1 MRTSEVD
8 ILIVPGWTNSGPD
21 HWQSRWQRHFK
32 TARRVE
38 QADWDR
44 PERQSWVERI
54 IEAVSAARRPAV
66 LVAHSCGV
74 LAVAHAAPRLDL
86 TRLAGAFL
94 VAPPDLE
101 THACLLPGDNGGFA
115 PLPMEKL
122 PFPARL
128 IASSNDPYC
137 TIGRAHEIGR
147 AWGAD
152 TSVIANAGHINADS
166 GHGPWPD
173 GLLTFGLFL
182 KSLGEVGPPAGGV
195 S

>member
-1 MRTSEVD
+1 MRTSDVD

-38 QADWDR
+38 QADWER
-44 PERQSWVERI
+44 PEREAWVERI
-54 IEAVSAARRPAV
+54 VAEVARSTRPAV

-74 LAVAHAAPRLDL
+74 LAVAHAASGLD
-86 TRLAGAFL
+86 RAKVAGAFL
-94 VAPPDLE
+94 VAPPDLD
-101 THACLLPGDNGGFA
+101 THPELLPAANGGFA
-115 PLPMEKL
+115 PVPMSAL

-128 IASSNDPYC
+128 IASSNDPHCSY
-137 TIGRAHEIGR
+137 GRAQEMGQ
-147 AWGAD
+147 AWGAN
-152 TSVIANAGHINADS
+152 TSVIANAGHINTAS

-173 GLLTFGLFL
+173 GLMTFGLFL
-182 KSLGEVGPPAGGV
+182 KSLGEPQPIAA

>member
-1 MRTSEVD
+1 MRTSDVE
-8 ILIVPGWTNSGPD
+8 ILIIPGWTNSGPD

-38 QADWDR
+38 QADWER
-44 PERQSWVERI
+44 PEREAWVGRI
-54 IEAVSAARRPAV
+54 VAAVAAAQRPAV

-74 LAVAHAAPRLDL
+74 LAVAHAAPLLDRA
-86 TRLAGAFL
+86 RLAGAFL
-94 VAPPDLE
+94 VAPPDLDA
-101 THACLLPGDNGGFA
+101 HAGLLPGANGGFA
-115 PLPMEKL
+115 PVPRERL

-128 IASSNDPYC
+128 IASSTDPYC
-137 TIGRAHEIGR
+137 TVERAQEIGR
-147 AWGAD
+147 VWGAD
-152 TSVIANAGHINADS
+152 TSVIAKAGHLNTES

-182 KSLGEVGPPAGGV
+182 KSLGEAGQLPGRA